1 MEKAKADQLKDK
13 LKEANIKLHGARLNF
28 MSRFIMAMMAVRT
41 VSLSRVASVL
51 NGAVEIAS
59 NEKRIKR
66 FFSEVEIEGEWLAK
80 CVLTWLPKGPY
91 LLSLDRTNWKLGSI
105 DINIL
110 MLGVVYKGMAFP
122 LLWTVLPHAGN
133 SNTTERLALIDRL
146 LEILGH
152 EDIEA
157 LVADR
162 EFTGKDWFEGL
173 KERRISF
180 VMRLRN
186 NTLIGCKGRNRPAS
200 ERYKHLKEGE
210 VYVHS
215 KRCRVLGNRLYIAV
229 TRAPD
234 GELVVVAT
242 TSKVKK
248 ALERYAKR
256 WGIETLFGALKRRG
270 FNLEDTH
277 VSITSRLDTLLALL
291 TLAFTWAY
299 LLGIWLHEQR
309 PLKLKKHG
317 YAPKSIF
324 RRGFEFLQSV
334 IVAVLGE
341 AKYSFSFCLHVLS
354 P

>member
-1 MEKAKADQLKDK
+1 MEKSKSNQLKDK
-13 LKEANIKLHGARLNF
+13 LKQADIKLHGARLNF
-28 MSRFIMAMMAVRT
+28 MARFIMAMITVRT
-41 VSLSRVASVL
+41 VSLPRIASVL

-66 FFSEVEIEGEWLAK
+66 FFSEVTIEGEWLAK
-80 CVLTWLPKGPY
+80 CVLAWLPQGPY
-91 LLSLDRTNWKLGSI
+91 LLTLDRTNWKLGNV

-110 MLGVVYKGMAFP
+110 MLGVAYKGMAFP

-133 SNTTERLALIDRL
+133 SNTAERLALIDRL

-152 EDIEA
+152 KDIEA

-162 EFTGKDWFEGL
+162 EFTGEDWFKGL

-186 NTLIGCKGRNRPAS
+186 NTLIGHKGRNKRAS
-200 ERYKHLKEGE
+200 ERYKNVKEGE
-210 VYVHS
+210 VFVHS
-215 KRCRVLGNRLYIAV
+215 KRCRVLGARLCIAV
-229 TRAPD
+229 TRAPN

-242 TSKVKK
+242 TSKAKK
-248 ALERYAKR
+248 ALGRYAKR
-256 WGIETLFGALKRRG
+256 WGIETLFGALKSRG

-277 VSITSRLDTLLALL
+277 VSIASRLDTLLSLL
-291 TLAFTWAY
+291 TLAFAWAY
-299 LLGIWLHEQR
+299 LLGMWLDEQK

-324 RRGFEFLQSV
+324 RRGFDFLQSV
-334 IVAVLGE
+334 IVAAWDEV
-341 AKYSFSFCLHVLS
+341 KYPFDLCLNVLS